1 MHTIPFSEARAH
13 LAEALST
20 LDQGGEP
27 VMISRRGH
35 AAAVLMSVAHYER
48 LLALGDGPA
57 ARLQAWRS
65 EHADQL
71 GADDGS
77 GDPWA
82 DVRDRRPT
90 RAVDW
95 AGPDS
100 TPAASPKGVLPRRP

>member
-27 VMISRRGH
+27 VMISRRGQ
-35 AAAVLMSVAHYER
+35 ASAVLMSVAQYQR
-48 LLALGDGPA
+48 LVAQGDGAA
-57 ARLQAWRS
+57 ARLREWRAD
-65 EHADQL
+65 HADDL
-71 GADDGS
+71 TDGTDAS
-77 GDPWA
+77 DPWA

-95 AGPDS
+95 ALP
-100 TPAASPKGVLPRRP
+100 TAAGASAAAPRGKR

>member
-27 VMISRRGH
+27 VLISRRGQ
-35 AAAVLMSVAHYER
+35 AAAVLMSVAQYQR
-48 LLALGDGPA
+48 LLAHGDGPA
-57 ARLQAWRS
+57 ARLRAWRA
-65 EHADQL
+65 ENADAL
-71 GADDGS
+71 AADAAAHEP
-77 GDPWA
+77 DPWA

-95 AGPDS
+95 ADAVP
-100 TPAASPKGVLPRRP
+100 TPASAPARGRR